1 MKTRLQPKTPL
12 RGVVTLPGD
21 KSISHRA
28 ALFAALAEGT
38 SRFENFLVA
47 GVTRAMLDS
56 LAVLGIDWHLERM
69 KLAVRGGGLRP
80 WSDAEKRLDCG
91 NSGTTLRTLAG
102 ALVATN
108 TPALLDGSPGLRRR
122 PMGRIIKPLRQMGA
136 SIQAAQHA
144 DGLLAPLRIGKSDR
158 LRGIEFRLPV
168 ASAQVKTALLLAA
181 LGADA
186 ATKLTEPGP
195 SRDHTE
201 RMLAQMGVQIETD
214 TDARS
219 VYLEPPAE
227 PLSPLSFTIPGD
239 FSSAAFLIV
248 AGLITPGSEI
258 TLRGVGLN
266 PTRTGLLDALRAM
279 GAQIEITPTQTQA
292 NEPVGD
298 LFVAHSPDL
307 RAIEVDGDLVVRMI
321 DEFPIFAVAAVH
333 ARGETVVR
341 GAEELRYKETDRI
354 HVLVEEF
361 HKLGIPIEERE
372 DGFSIRGGQS
382 YPGVVVSARS
392 DHRLGMAL
400 SVLGL
405 GAEEAVT
412 VHGAEIINESFP
424 SFFAKLETL
433 GAKLI
438 TDD

>member
-1 MKTRLQPKTPL
+1 MKTRLQSKTPL
-12 RGVVTLPGD
+12 CGVVTLPGD

-38 SRFENFLVA
+38 SRFENYLVA

-56 LAVLGIDWHLERM
+56 LAILGINWSLDGTTLT
-69 KLAVRGGGLRP
+69 VRGGGLRP
-80 WSDAEKRLDCG
+80 WVDAEKRLDCG
-91 NSGTTLRTLAG
+91 NSGTTMRTLAG

-122 PMGRIIKPLRQMGA
+122 PMGRIVKPLRQMGA
-136 SIQAAQHA
+136 SIQAARPA

-181 LGADA
+181 LGAEG
-186 ATKLTEPGP
+186 ATKLNEPGP

-201 RMLAQMGVQIETD
+201 RMLAQMGVQIEAD
-214 TDARS
+214 ADARS
-219 VYLEPPAE
+219 VYLEPPSE
-227 PLSPLSFTIPGD
+227 PLSPLTFTIPGD

-248 AGLITPGSEI
+248 AALITPGSEI

-279 GAQIEITPTQTQA
+279 GAQIEVTLTQAQA

-298 LFVAHSPDL
+298 LVVTHSPNL
-307 RAIEVDGDLVVRMI
+307 TAIEVGDDLVVRMI

-333 ARGETVVR
+333 ARGETIVR
-341 GAEELRYKETDRI
+341 GADELRYKETDRI
-354 HVLVEEF
+354 HVLAEEF

-382 YPGVVVSARS
+382 YPGGIVSARG

-400 SVLGL
+400 SILGL
-405 GAEEAVT
+405 GADKAVT
-412 VHGAEIINESFP
+412 VHGTEIINESFP

-433 GAKLI
+433 GAELI
-438 TDD
+438 G

>member
-1 MKTRLQPKTPL
+1 MKTSLRPTTPL

-56 LAVLGIDWHLERM
+56 LAVLGIDWKLEGA

-80 WSDAEKRLDCG
+80 WCDAEKRLDCG

-122 PMGRIIKPLRQMGA
+122 PMGRIVKPLRQMGA
-136 SIQAAQHA
+136 SIQTA
-144 DGLLAPLRIGKSDR
+144 DGFLAPLRIGRSDH
-158 LRGIEFRLPV
+158 LMGIEYSLPV

-181 LGADA
+181 LGAEGGI
-186 ATKLTEPGP
+186 KLIEPGP

-201 RMLAQMGVQIETD
+201 RMLAQMGVQIEA
-214 TDARS
+214 DADAFS
-219 VYLEPPAE
+219 VYLGPPFG
-227 PLSPLSFTIPGD
+227 PLSPLTFTIPGD

-248 AGLITPGSEI
+248 AALIMPGSEI
-258 TLRGVGLN
+258 TLRGVGFN
-266 PTRTGLLDALRAM
+266 PTRTGLLDALQAM
-279 GAQIEITPTQTQA
+279 GAQIEVTLTQMAA

-298 LFVAHSPDL
+298 LVVSHSPDL
-307 RAIEVDGDLVVRMI
+307 RAIEVDGNLVVRMI

-354 HVLVEEF
+354 HVLAKEF

-382 YPGVVVSARS
+382 YLGGDVSARG

-405 GAEEAVT
+405 GADEAVT
-412 VHGAEIINESFP
+412 VHGTEIINESFP

-433 GAKLI
+433 GAELI

>member
-1 MKTRLQPKTPL
+1 MKTTLKPRTPL
-12 RGVVTLPGD
+12 RGMVTLPGD

-38 SRFENFLVA
+38 SHFRNYLVA
-47 GVTRAMLDS
+47 GVTRAMLNS
-56 LAVLGIDWHLERM
+56 LAVLGIGWHLEGTT
-69 KLAVRGGGLRP
+69 LTVRGVGLRP

-102 ALVATN
+102 VLVATN

-122 PMGRIIKPLRQMGA
+122 PMGRIVEPLRQMGA
-136 SIQAAQHA
+136 SIQAA
-144 DGLLAPLRIGKSDR
+144 DGLLAPLRIGKSDQ
-158 LRGIEFRLPV
+158 LTGIDYHLPV

-181 LGADA
+181 LGADG

-214 TDARS
+214 AAALS
-219 VYLEPPAE
+219 VSLEPPSQ

-248 AGLITPGSEI
+248 AALITPGSEI

-279 GAQIEITPTQTQA
+279 GAQIEVTLTQTQA

-298 LFVAHSPDL
+298 LVVTHSPNL
-307 RAIEVDGDLVVRMI
+307 TAIEVGDDLVVRMI
-321 DEFPIFAVAAVH
+321 DEFPIFAVAAAH
-333 ARGETVVR
+333 AQGDTIVR

-354 HVLVEEF
+354 HVLAEEF
-361 HKLGIPIEERE
+361 NKLGIPIEERE
-372 DGFSIRGGQS
+372 DGFSIRGGHP
-382 YPGVVVSARS
+382 YHGWAVSARG

-405 GAEEAVT
+405 GADEAVT
-412 VHGAEIINESFP
+412 VHGTEIINESFP
-424 SFFAKLETL
+424 SFFAKLEKL
-433 GAKLI
+433 GAELSV
-438 TDD
+438 DD

>member
-1 MKTRLQPKTPL
+1 MRTSIRSNTPL
-12 RGVVTLPGD
+12 RGTITLPGD

-38 SRFENFLVA
+38 SRFENYLVA

-56 LAVLGIDWHLERM
+56 LAMLGVDCHLEGTT
-69 KLAVRGGGLRP
+69 LTVRGDGLRP

-91 NSGTTLRTLAG
+91 NSGTTLRTLTG

-122 PMGRIIKPLRQMGA
+122 PMGRIVKPLRQMGA
-136 SIQAAQHA
+136 SIQTA
-144 DGLLAPLRIGKSDR
+144 DGLFAPLRIGKADQ
-158 LRGIEFRLPV
+158 LTGIDYHLPV

-181 LGADA
+181 LGAEG

-201 RMLAQMGVQIETD
+201 RMLAQMGAQIEID
-214 TDARS
+214 TAARAVS
-219 VYLEPPAE
+219 LEPPSE
-227 PLSPLSFTIPGD
+227 PLSPLAFTIPGD

-248 AGLITPGSEI
+248 AALITPGSEI
-258 TLRGVGLN
+258 TLRSVGLN

-279 GAQIEITPTQTQA
+279 GAQIQITLTRAQA

-298 LFVAHSPDL
+298 LVVTYSPDL
-307 RAIEVDGDLVVRMI
+307 RGIEVDGDLVVRMI

-333 ARGETVVR
+333 AQGETIVR
-341 GAEELRYKETDRI
+341 EAEELRYKETDRI
-354 HVLVEEF
+354 HVLGEEF
-361 HKLGIPIEERE
+361 SKLGIPIQEQE
-372 DGFSIRGGQS
+372 DGFSIRGGHP
-382 YPGVVVSARS
+382 YHGGNVSARG

-400 SVLGL
+400 TVLGL
-405 GAEEAVT
+405 GADEAVT
-412 VHGAEIINESFP
+412 VHGAEIIAESFP
-424 SFFAKLETL
+424 SFFAKLEAL
-433 GAKLI
+433 GAELI
-438 TDD
+438 G

>member
-12 RGVVTLPGD
+12 CGVMTLPGD

-38 SRFENFLVA
+38 SRFENYLVA

-56 LAVLGIDWHLERM
+56 LAILGINWSLDGTTLT
-69 KLAVRGGGLRP
+69 VRGGGLRP
-80 WSDAEKRLDCG
+80 WVDAEKRLDCG
-91 NSGTTLRTLAG
+91 NSGTTMRTLAG
-102 ALVATN
+102 ALVATK

-122 PMGRIIKPLRQMGA
+122 PMGRIVKPLRQMGA
-136 SIQAAQHA
+136 SIQAARPA

-181 LGADA
+181 LGAEG
-186 ATKLTEPGP
+186 ATKLNEPGP

-201 RMLAQMGVQIETD
+201 RMLAQMGVQIEAD
-214 TDARS
+214 ADARS
-219 VYLEPPAE
+219 VYLEPPSE
-227 PLSPLSFTIPGD
+227 PLSPLTFTIPGD

-248 AGLITPGSEI
+248 AALITPGSEI

-279 GAQIEITPTQTQA
+279 GAQIEVTLTQAQA

-298 LFVAHSPDL
+298 LVVTHSPNL
-307 RAIEVDGDLVVRMI
+307 TAIEVGDDLVVRMI

-333 ARGETVVR
+333 ARGETIVR
-341 GAEELRYKETDRI
+341 GADELRYKETDRI
-354 HVLVEEF
+354 HVLAEEF

-382 YPGVVVSARS
+382 YPGGIVSARG

-400 SVLGL
+400 SILGL
-405 GAEEAVT
+405 GADKAVT
-412 VHGAEIINESFP
+412 VHGTEIINESFP

-433 GAKLI
+433 GAELI
-438 TDD
+438 G

>member
-1 MKTRLQPKTPL
+1 MRTSIRPNTPL
-12 RGVVTLPGD
+12 RGTVTLPGD

-28 ALFAALAEGT
+28 ALFTALAEGT
-38 SRFENFLVA
+38 SRFENYLVA

-56 LAVLGIDWHLERM
+56 LAELDIDWKLDGTTLTVHGAGLTPWVDEER
-69 KLAVRGGGLRP
+69 
-80 WSDAEKRLDCG
+80 RLDCG
-91 NSGTTLRTLAG
+91 NSGTTMRTLAG
-102 ALVATN
+102 ALVGTR

-122 PMGRIIKPLRQMGA
+122 PMGRIVEPLCQMGA
-136 SIQAAQHA
+136 SIQAAE
-144 DGLLAPLRIGKSDR
+144 GMLAPLRIGKR
-158 LRGIEFRLPV
+158 EKLVGIDYNLPV

-181 LGADA
+181 LGADG
-186 ATKLTEPGP
+186 ATTLTEPGL

-201 RMLAQMGVQIETD
+201 RMLAQMGVNIEVNPENH
-214 TDARS
+214 S
-219 VYLEPPAE
+219 LYLEPPSQ
-227 PLSPLSFTIPGD
+227 PLSPLRFTIPGD

-248 AGLITPGSEI
+248 AALITPGSEI

-298 LFVAHSPDL
+298 LVITYSPDL
-307 RAIEVDGDLVVRMI
+307 QAIEVDGDLVVRMI

-333 ARGETVVR
+333 AQGETGVR
-341 GAEELRYKETDRI
+341 EAEELRYKETDRI
-354 HVLVEEF
+354 RVLGEEF
-361 HKLGIPIEERE
+361 HKLGIPFQERD
-372 DGFSIRGGQS
+372 DGFSLRGGQP
-382 YPGVVVSARS
+382 YHGGAVSARG

-400 SVLGL
+400 TVLGL
-405 GAEEAVT
+405 GADEAVT

>member
-1 MKTRLQPKTPL
+1 MKTSLRPNTPL
-12 RGVVTLPGD
+12 RGVITLPGD

-38 SRFENFLVA
+38 SRFENYLVA

-56 LAVLGIDWHLERM
+56 LAVLGIDWHLEGT

-80 WSDAEKRLDCG
+80 WCNVEKRLDCG

-122 PMGRIIKPLRQMGA
+122 PMGRIVKPLRQMGA
-136 SIQAAQHA
+136 SIQAAQYA
-144 DGLLAPLRIGKSDR
+144 DGLLAPLRIGKSDG
-158 LRGIEFRLPV
+158 LRGIEYRLPV

-181 LGADA
+181 LGAEG
-186 ATKLTEPGP
+186 ATKLSEPGP

-214 TDARS
+214 TDAHS
-219 VYLEPPAE
+219 IYLEPPSE
-227 PLSPLSFTIPGD
+227 PLSPLTFTIPGD

-248 AGLITPGSEI
+248 AALITPGSEI

-266 PTRTGLLDALRAM
+266 PTRTGLLDALQAM
-279 GAQIEITPTQTQA
+279 GAQIEITLTQTAA

-298 LFVAHSPDL
+298 LVVSHSPDL

-354 HVLVEEF
+354 HVLAEEF

-372 DGFSIRGGQS
+372 DGFSIHGGQP
-382 YPGVVVSARS
+382 YPGGVVSARG

-405 GAEEAVT
+405 GADEAVT
-412 VHGAEIINESFP
+412 VHGTEIINESLP

-433 GAKLI
+433 GAELI
-438 TDD
+438 G

>member
-1 MKTRLQPKTPL
+1 MRTNIRPNTPL
-12 RGVVTLPGD
+12 RGTVTLPGD

-38 SRFENFLVA
+38 SRFENYLVA

-56 LAVLGIDWHLERM
+56 LAMLGIDCHLEGTT
-69 KLAVRGGGLRP
+69 LTVRGDGLRP

-91 NSGTTLRTLAG
+91 NSGTTLRTLTG

-122 PMGRIIKPLRQMGA
+122 PMGRIVKPLRQMGA
-136 SIQAAQHA
+136 SIQTA
-144 DGLLAPLRIGKSDR
+144 DGLFAPLRIGKADQ
-158 LRGIEFRLPV
+158 LTGIDYHLPV

-181 LGADA
+181 LGAEG

-201 RMLAQMGVQIETD
+201 RMLAQMGAQIEID
-214 TDARS
+214 TVARS
-219 VYLEPPAE
+219 VSLEPPSE
-227 PLSPLSFTIPGD
+227 PLSPLAFTIPGD

-248 AGLITPGSEI
+248 AALITPGSEI
-258 TLRGVGLN
+258 TLRSVGLN
-266 PTRTGLLDALRAM
+266 PTRTGLLDALRSM
-279 GAQIEITPTQTQA
+279 GAQIEITLTQAQA

-298 LFVAHSPDL
+298 LVVTHSPNL
-307 RAIEVDGDLVVRMI
+307 TSIEVDGDLVVRMI
-321 DEFPIFAVAAVH
+321 DEFPIFAVAAAH

-341 GAEELRYKETDRI
+341 GAQELRYKETDRI
-354 HVLVEEF
+354 HVLAEEF
-361 HKLGIPIEERE
+361 HKLGIPIQERE
-372 DGFSIRGGQS
+372 DGFSIRGGRS
-382 YPGVVVSARS
+382 YHGGAVSARG

-405 GAEEAVT
+405 GADEAVT
-412 VHGAEIINESFP
+412 VHGTEIIDESFP
-424 SFFAKLETL
+424 SFFAKLEAL
-433 GAKLI
+433 GAELI
-438 TDD
+438 G